1 MTTPILDIKALTAG
15 YGKTTIISD
24 VNISVYPG
32 ARLALIGRNG
42 VGKTTLFKTV
52 MGLCPR
58 SKGEVIWQ
66 GRPIDPYS
74 TNDRAALGLGYVPQ
88 TRDIFPS
95 LTVEENLIAGLKKR
109 AKTEIEQAYDWFP
122 RLAQR
127 RRNLGNKL
135 SGGEQQM
142 LSIARALLGRPK
154 LLLLDEPLEGLAPLI
169 RDELTATIS
178 RLGDQEDLTVVM
190 IEQHLQEAFAYAQDV
205 VIMDRGQIVYARKVK
220 DLQNE
225 PEILERYV
233 GLTNAH

>member
-1 MTTPILDIKALTAG
+1 
-15 YGKTTIISD
+15 
-24 VNISVYPG
+24 
-32 ARLALIGRNG
+32 
-42 VGKTTLFKTV
+42 
-52 MGLCPR
+52 
-58 SKGEVIWQ
+58 
-66 GRPIDPYS
+66 
-74 TNDRAALGLGYVPQ
+74 
-88 TRDIFPS
+88 
-95 LTVEENLIAGLKKR
+95 
-109 AKTEIEQAYDWFP
+109 
-122 RLAQR
+122 
-127 RRNLGNKL
+127 
-135 SGGEQQM
+135 M

-169 RDELTATIS
+169 RDELAATIS

>member
-24 VNISVYPG
+24 VNMSVYPG
-32 ARLALIGRNG
+32 ARLALLGRNG
-42 VGKTTLFKTV
+42 VGKTTLFRTV
-52 MGLCPR
+52 MGLCPK

-66 GRPIDPYS
+66 GRPIDSYP
-74 TNDRAALGLGYVPQ
+74 THERAVLGIGYVPQ

-95 LTVEENLIAGLKKR
+95 LTVEENLITGLKNR
-109 AKTEIEQAYDWFP
+109 AKAEIAQAYEWFP

-127 RRNLGNKL
+127 RRNLGNQL

-142 LSIARALLGRPK
+142 LSIARALLGQPK

-169 RDELTATIS
+169 RDELAATIS
-178 RLGDQEDLTVVM
+178 RLGDQEDLTVFM
-190 IEQHLQEAFAYAQDV
+190 IEQHLREALAYAQDV
-205 VIMDRGQIVYARKVK
+205 VIMDRGQVVYAKKAK
-220 DLQNE
+220 DLQHE

-233 GLTNAH
+233 GITNTH